1 MSAGTMTEPG
11 PATPVAEETAAL
23 QVEHL
28 HVAYRR
34 GEDLLEAVR
43 DVSFRVDRGETV
55 ALVGESGSGKSTIG
69 FALMGLLPEGVG
81 EVTNGRVQFLGSDL
95 DVTSEPDLARVRG
108 RQMSMVFQDPL
119 TSLNPVLTVGRQ
131 LAELFIVHQR
141 LSKREARRRAVE
153 LLRTVRIPDPER
165 RARQYPQQLSGGM
178 RQRVVVAMALAQHP
192 QMVIADEPTTALDV
206 TVQAHVMELLEDLAQ
221 QTGAGTLLIT
231 HDLGVVAAYARR
243 VYILYAGSVMERGPI
258 REIYRRP
265 AHPYTEGLLQSVPRV
280 SGQQQDLRPIPGS
293 PPNIAD
299 PVAGCPFSTRCPLAT
314 DRCTDEVPA
323 MVPVAEGRASAC
335 HYAKEVY
342 AGAHDATLRAE
353 RD

>member
-1 MSAGTMTEPG
+1 MSAGTMTAPG
-11 PATPVAEETAAL
+11 AAAPTEEATPAL
-23 QVEHL
+23 EVEHL
-28 HVAYRR
+28 RVAYRR
-34 GEDLLEAVR
+34 GDDVLEAVR
-43 DVSFRVDRGETV
+43 DVSFRVERGETV

-69 FALMGLLPEGVG
+69 FALMGLLPAGVG
-81 EVTNGRVQFLGSDL
+81 EVTGGSVRFLGSDL
-95 DVTSEPDLARVRG
+95 DVTSEAELAQVRG
-108 RQMSMVFQDPL
+108 RKMSMVFQDPL
-119 TSLNPVLTVGRQ
+119 TSLNPVLTVGKQ
-131 LAELFIVHQR
+131 LAELFAVHQQLGR
-141 LSKREARRRAVE
+141 RESWRRAVD

-178 RQRVVVAMALAQHP
+178 RQRVVMAMALAQNP

-231 HDLGVVAAYARR
+231 HDLGVVASYARR

-258 REIYRRP
+258 REIYQRP
-265 AHPYTEGLLQSVPRV
+265 AHPYTVGLLQSVPRV
-280 SGQQQDLRPIPGS
+280 AGEQQELRPIPGS

-299 PVAGCPFSTRCPLAT
+299 RIPGCPFTTRCPLAT
-314 DRCTDEVPA
+314 DRCRDEVLQ
-323 MVPVAEGRASAC
+323 MVPVAAGRSSAC

-342 AGAHDATLRAE
+342 AGEHDATLRAT

>member
-1 MSAGTMTEPG
+1 MNAGTMTAPG
-11 PATPVAEETAAL
+11 TAAPTGDSAAAL
-23 QVEHL
+23 EVEHL

-34 GEDLLEAVR
+34 GDDVLEAVR
-43 DVSFRVDRGETV
+43 DVSFRVERGETV

-69 FALMGLLPEGVG
+69 FALMGLLPAGVG
-81 EVTNGRVQFLGSDL
+81 EVTNGTVRFIGGDL
-95 DVTSEPDLARVRG
+95 DVTSEDELAQVRG
-108 RQMSMVFQDPL
+108 RKMSMVFQDPL
-119 TSLNPVLTVGRQ
+119 TSLNPVLTVGKQ
-131 LAELFIVHQR
+131 LAELFAFHQKLGR
-141 LSKREARRRAVE
+141 RESWRRSVD

-206 TVQAHVMELLEDLAQ
+206 TVQAHVMELLEDLAK

-231 HDLGVVAAYARR
+231 HDLGVVASYARR

-258 REIYRRP
+258 REIYQRP

-280 SGQQQDLRPIPGS
+280 AGEQQELRPIPGS

-299 PVAGCPFSTRCPLAT
+299 PVAGCPFNTRCPLAT
-314 DRCTDEVPA
+314 DLCRDEVPP
-323 MVPVAEGRASAC
+323 MVPVTDERDSAC

-342 AGAHDATLRAE
+342 AGDHDATLSPA